1 MNQLNCLSRK
11 QLGSYN
17 NSIMISEVS
26 ELPKTDQECDDRL
39 IAVVAS
45 YVIEKGMPF
54 NVAINILNDNIRD
67 QGCML
72 IHLNKLIQL
81 VNYG

>member
-1 MNQLNCLSRK
+1 
-11 QLGSYN
+11 
-17 NSIMISEVS
+17 MIEALID
-26 ELPKTDQECDDRL
+26 LPKTDRECDERL

-67 QGCML
+67 QRCML

-81 VNYG
+81 VSYG

>member
-1 MNQLNCLSRK
+1 
-11 QLGSYN
+11 
-17 NSIMISEVS
+17 MIEALID
-26 ELPKTDQECDDRL
+26 LPNTDQECDERL

-72 IHLNKLIQL
+72 IHLNKLIQI